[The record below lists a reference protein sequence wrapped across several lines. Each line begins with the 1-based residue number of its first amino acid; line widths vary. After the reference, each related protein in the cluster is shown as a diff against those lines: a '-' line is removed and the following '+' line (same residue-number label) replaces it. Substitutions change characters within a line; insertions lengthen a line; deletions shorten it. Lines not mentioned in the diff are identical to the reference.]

1 MAKVRKHREAKLEF
15 GKATDTEFRKIAKA
29 VLTVRS
35 KPVKQKTGKKKRR

>member
-29 VLTVRS
+29 VLAVRS
-35 KPVKQKTGKKKRR
+35 KPVKTKGRKKRL